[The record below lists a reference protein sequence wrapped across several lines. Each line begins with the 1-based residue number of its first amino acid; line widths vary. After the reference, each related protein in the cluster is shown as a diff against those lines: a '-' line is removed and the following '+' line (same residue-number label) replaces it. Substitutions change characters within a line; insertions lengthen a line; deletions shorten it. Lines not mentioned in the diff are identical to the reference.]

1 VDRAE
6 DLYRGKLNEGL
17 KEDSDSCKC
26 KEQLKLEK
34 ILGPEKKRKRLLLE
48 KAVPE
53 GKHHLLFQLLRR
65 KEFLFLLKVPGREDL
80 QVSLN
85 RISNGR

>member
-1 VDRAE
+1 MT
-6 DLYRGKLNEGL
+6 GL
-17 KEDSDSCKC
+17 KIYRLATILVQM

-53 GKHHLLFQLLRR
+53 GEHHLLFQLLRR

-80 QVSLN
+80 PDL
-85 RISNGR
+85 